1 MSEQQRRKSI
11 LRPCSFPSTKHAS
24 GTLSHYRPVTQQ
36 HMHRIRQSKMA
47 IHATFFLF
55 WMIFT
60 TVHSYSTSLLFP
72 RRSNKPAYS
81 YSYIKPT
88 RRLDQPAIR
97 LDNNEPTLSST
108 EGSDN
113 SEGPTSLATSFD
125 SILLNRYAC
134 TRFQRYDGIVET
146 VEEPSTS
153 DPDVVQDALECL
165 DLSRRAPSG
174 FNAQPY
180 KLILVK
186 SPQQKKA
193 LARYCIGHNAHRVRD
208 SDCTAVFL
216 ADRET
221 ARTIGAYKSFV
232 VSNSPQWKNRKWG
245 MLKVQALIAL
255 FSSGYPLPRFLA
267 VPISFGVRLAV
278 CCLSVFTFR
287 KVLVPTLS
295 NAETWSSKN
304 TMLVAMSYMLACT
317 SRGWTTCPMEGF
329 NAGGIRKALGIPR
342 RFSIPIIVSTGRPYI
357 RPEET
362 AITETDTSDDMG
374 MTHGSPAKG
383 SKNSTP
389 RYNVDSV
396 VYQDRYGESSAA

>member
-1 MSEQQRRKSI
+1 MPWNVLIWR
-11 LRPCSFPSTKHAS
+11 
-24 GTLSHYRPVTQQ
+24 
-36 HMHRIRQSKMA
+36 
-47 IHATFFLF
+47 
-55 WMIFT
+55 
-60 TVHSYSTSLLFP
+60 
-72 RRSNKPAYS
+72 
-81 YSYIKPT
+81 
-88 RRLDQPAIR
+88 
-97 LDNNEPTLSST
+97 
-108 EGSDN
+108 
-113 SEGPTSLATSFD
+113 
-125 SILLNRYAC
+125 
-134 TRFQRYDGIVET
+134 
-146 VEEPSTS
+146 
-153 DPDVVQDALECL
+153 
-165 DLSRRAPSG
+165 RRAPSG

-180 KLILVK
+180 KLVLVK
-186 SPQQKKA
+186 TPEQKKA

-221 ARTIGAYKSFV
+221 ARTMGAYKSFV

-245 MLKVQALIAL
+245 MFKVQALITL
-255 FSSGYPLPRFLA
+255 FSSGYPMPRLLA

-287 KVLVPTLS
+287 RVLVPTLS

-317 SRGWTTCPMEGF
+317 SRGRTTCPMEGF

-342 RFSIPIIVSTGRPYI
+342 RYSIPIIVCTGRPYI
-357 RPEET
+357 RPQEA

-389 RYNVDSV
+389 RYNVDSI
-396 VYQDRYGESSAA
+396 VYQDRYGEPSKA